1 MPIVKPFMAGRR
13 FTTTASTGTAAGA
26 DLTFANTDFTD
37 DAGATTSTFPSS
49 PAVVNLYIN
58 GILQTSD
65 TVTGLTTT
73 AVTVVGGAA
82 LDGAN
87 PIILEF
93 IIN

>member
-37 DAGATTSTFPSS
+37 DAGVTTSTFPSS

-65 TVTGLTTT
+65 TVTGLSTT
-73 AVTVVGGAA
+73 AVTIVGGAA

-87 PIILEF
+87 PIIIEF